1 MAKLLENCLD
11 IFCFVSPETFVAA
24 EEEEEEGEGAKVT
37 GPAVAKTFPLEGIS
51 GC

>member
-24 EEEEEEGEGAKVT
+24 GEGEEEEEANVT

>member
-24 EEEEEEGEGAKVT
+24 EEEEEEEGNVT
-37 GPAVAKTFPLEGIS
+37 GPAVAKTFPLGGIS